1 MLSRILALA
10 LLVALPTVA
19 SAQDAEEGKNAFKKC
34 RACHTIGD
42 KAVNRV
48 GPELNGVV
56 GRTAGSI
63 EGFNYSDAMKNS
75 GIVWDEASLGEFL
88 TNPKGKVP
96 GTKMVFAGL
105 KNEEERANL
114 IAYLKGFN
122 ADGSEAK

>member
-10 LLVALPTVA
+10 LIVALPTLA
-19 SAQDAEEGKNAFKKC
+19 SAQDAEEGKNVFKKC
-34 RACHTIGD
+34 RACHTVGE

-48 GPELNGVV
+48 GPQLNGVV
-56 GRTAGSI
+56 GRAAGSV

-75 GIVWDEASLGEFL
+75 GLTWDEAALSEFFA
-88 TNPKGKVP
+88 NPKAKVP

-105 KNEEERANL
+105 KDETDRADL

-122 ADGSEAK
+122 ADGTEAK

>member
-10 LLVALPTVA
+10 LFVAVPTIA
-19 SAQDAEEGKNAFKKC
+19 SAQDAEEGKNVFKKC
-34 RACHTIGD
+34 RACHTIGE

-56 GRTAGSI
+56 GRTAGSL

-75 GIVWDEASLGEFL
+75 GIVWDEASLSEFL
-88 TNPKGKVP
+88 ENPKGKVP

-105 KNEEERANL
+105 KKEDERANL

>member
-10 LLVALPTVA
+10 LFVAVPTIA
-19 SAQDAEEGKNAFKKC
+19 SAQDAEEGKNVFKKC
-34 RACHTIGD
+34 RACHTIGE

-56 GRTAGSI
+56 GRTAGSV
-63 EGFNYSDAMKNS
+63 EGFNYSDAMKSS
-75 GIVWDEASLGEFL
+75 GIVWDEASLAEFL
-88 TNPKGKVP
+88 ENPKGKVP

-105 KNEEERANL
+105 KKEDERANL
-114 IAYLKGFN
+114 IAYLKTFN

>member
-10 LLVALPTVA
+10 LVVALPTVA
-19 SAQDAEEGKNAFKKC
+19 AAQDAEEGKNVFKKC
-34 RACHTIGD
+34 RACHTIGE

-56 GRTAGSI
+56 GRKAGSI
-63 EGFNYSDAMKNS
+63 EGFNYSAAMKDS
-75 GIVWDEASLGEFL
+75 GITWDEASLSEFL
-88 TNPKGKVP
+88 AKPKDKVP

-105 KNEEERANL
+105 KDDTDRANL
-114 IAYLKGFN
+114 IAYLKSFN